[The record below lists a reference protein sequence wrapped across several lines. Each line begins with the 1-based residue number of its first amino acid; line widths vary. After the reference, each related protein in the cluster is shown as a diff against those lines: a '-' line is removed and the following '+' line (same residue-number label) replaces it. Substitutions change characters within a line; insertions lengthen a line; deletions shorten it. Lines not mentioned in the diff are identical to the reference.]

1 MLAHI
6 ESRGPNRPIRTGSA
20 STGAGFRNRFPAFP
34 VSGVKRPAPVAVG
47 IGGCCVGF
55 VVSCSSGE
63 VRLIGGGREGNNSS
77 ISGTD
82 PKNANQQINECRN

>member
-1 MLAHI
+1 M

-20 STGAGFRNRFPAFP
+20 STCAGFRNRFPAFP

-47 IGGCCVGF
+47 TGGCVVF
-55 VVSCSSGE
+55 VVSWSSGE

-77 ISGTD
+77 ISGTA
-82 PKNANQQINECRN
+82 PEEANNVNECRG

>member
-1 MLAHI
+1 M
-6 ESRGPNRPIRTGSA
+6 
-20 STGAGFRNRFPAFP
+20 
-34 VSGVKRPAPVAVG
+34 V
-47 IGGCCVGF
+47 F

-82 PKNANQQINECRN
+82 PARQSGQLAKQGARSNVHFYLKYIGPRKPPISWD